1 MDLNAIF
8 STIRNLALMFA
19 AIIIGELIPPL
30 HWLHDWLSLHKGT
43 CMAIAGT
50 TCGIGFVVFMATT
63 IEITVRLGRSLEDS
77 EVEQMAAQF
86 RENQPGA
93 MWRKWA
99 YRFRGEG
106 YGGSYGITIPIKE
119 LKNSVQSGQC
129 WSDPVMTRLVII
141 AAGALVMSLGICGIV
156 FVLSPPGL
164 KFVILPVVAYATYM
178 TTTAWRKA

>member
-8 STIRNLALMFA
+8 STIRNLALIFA

-30 HWLHDWLSLHKGT
+30 HWLHDWMALHKGT
-43 CMAIAGT
+43 CMAIVGT
-50 TCGIGFVVFMATT
+50 ICAIGFVVFMATT
-63 IEITVRLGRSLEDS
+63 IELTVRLGRSWEES
-77 EVEQMAAQF
+77 EVEQLAAQF

-119 LKNSVQSGQC
+119 LKDSVQSGQC
-129 WSDPVMTRLVII
+129 WSDPVMTRMVII
-141 AAGALVMSLGICGIV
+141 AAGALVMALGICGIV

-164 KFVILPVVAYATYM
+164 KFVVLLVASYAAYM
-178 TTTAWRKA
+178 ITTTWWRA